1 MGGGMPAVM
10 QAKDTKDQDAT
21 AQDALTITTVSSS
34 LTIS

>member
-1 MGGGMPAVM
+1 VGGGMPAVI

-21 AQDALTITTVSSS
+21 AQDAITTVSSS